1 MSKSF
6 VICFLLLN
14 FSSLFQFQRNIETF
28 DNIETLDNFETFGII
43 ETLDNI
49 DFFDIREGRVD
60 IREGG
65 VDIGEG
71 GGSLFQFQRTF
82 ERIESFFDIRQGV
95 GRGGQIILK

>member
-14 FSSLFQFQRNIETF
+14 FSSLFQFQRNIETL
-28 DNIETLDNFETFGII
+28 DNIETFGII